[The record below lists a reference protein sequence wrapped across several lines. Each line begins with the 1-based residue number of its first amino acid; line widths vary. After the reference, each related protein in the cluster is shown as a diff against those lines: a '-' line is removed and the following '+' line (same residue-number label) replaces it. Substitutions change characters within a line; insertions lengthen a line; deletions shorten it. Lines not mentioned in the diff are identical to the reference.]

1 MNLILR
7 FIPFFIGAGIAY
19 FVTTNIMGFDKTI
32 KFIITSITMLLLCY
46 FFVAYNI
53 WMMKRTGEL
62 SETKVLAPNHLGH
75 IVNFIGALCLG
86 YAFIENNKVL
96 ILVSLGLVVYA
107 DTLLTKT
114 KLISVKRHQ
123 SSLNKVVDPK
133 EEALM
138 RAINNQKN
146 EDPLVGL
153 KIGSNEIIQR
163 LLAALKNDKGVHVE
177 SLLAIIGSLA
187 GYSCHAA
194 CREELVASTKM
205 TEKEA
210 FKIVSCKDGKN
221 YYFGDLP
228 NKPLAEDKYSVW
240 SLVAGTTQHLGG
252 ELYDIKSTFSNSIGA
267 MGSEYFGIPQVPE
280 QHRPNDTPL
289 NYVKSLWPSLL
300 PILDKFCARPME
312 RPILLGL
319 VAQKAIEMGKEVIP
333 PAIAAK
339 LVMECAVPMSK
350 IGPEWLA

>member
-1 MNLILR
+1 MNVTLR

-19 FVTTNIMGFDKTI
+19 LVGTNLMAFDKPT
-32 KFIITSITMLLLCY
+32 KFIISSITMLSMCY
-46 FFVAYNI
+46 FFVGYNI
-53 WMMKRTGEL
+53 WMMKRAGEL
-62 SETKVLAPNHLGH
+62 SENKVLAPNHWGH
-75 IVNFIGALCLG
+75 IVNVAGALSLG
-86 YAFIENNKVL
+86 FGFIENNKVL
-96 ILVSLGLVVYA
+96 MLISFGCMAYA

-114 KLISVKRHQ
+114 KAAPQKVKKPT
-123 SSLNKVVDPK
+123 STLNAPK

-138 RAINNQKN
+138 RAINKQKAD
-146 EDPLVGL
+146 DPLVGL
-153 KIGSNEIIQR
+153 KIGSNEVTQR
-163 LLAALKNDKGVHVE
+163 LLEAIKNDKGVHVE

-194 CREELVASTKM
+194 CREELVASAKM

-228 NKPLAEDKYSVW
+228 NKPLAEDKYSIW

-267 MGSEYFGIPQVPE
+267 MGSEYFGIPQVPD
-280 QHRPNDTPL
+280 QHKPNDTPL
-289 NYVKSLWPSLL
+289 NYVKSLWPALL
-300 PILDKFCARPME
+300 PIIDKFCARPME

-319 VAQKAIEMGKEVIP
+319 VAQKAIEMSKEVIP
-333 PAIAAK
+333 PAVAAK